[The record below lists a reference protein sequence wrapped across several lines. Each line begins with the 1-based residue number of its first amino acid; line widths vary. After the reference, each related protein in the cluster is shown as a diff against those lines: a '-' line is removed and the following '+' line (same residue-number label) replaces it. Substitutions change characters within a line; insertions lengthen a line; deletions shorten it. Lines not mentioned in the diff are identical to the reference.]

1 MTLKIGLIGVGNIG
15 RIHLRVLMDIP
26 GVELVG
32 VADPDIETAKSAAQ
46 KYSVS
51 VFSDYQQLLGE
62 RKPQAV
68 VVATPTRFHKEI
80 TLAAIEQGMH
90 VLVEKPIAATVAD
103 AEQMIAAA
111 EQAKVVLAVG
121 HIERFNPAVLELKR
135 RIDQGELGRVF
146 MIHARRQSPFP
157 KRITDVG
164 VASDLAIHELDIM
177 RYLAGSNV
185 VSLNAEVTQVLPH
198 PPLED
203 IVFGLLRFE
212 NGVLGIVDVN
222 WVTPTTVRELAITG
236 ERGMFVV
243 NYLSQDLFFHENPSA
258 VSAVNSGSTWDFSV
272 TAGHMTR
279 FQIVRKEPM
288 RSQHDSFIKAVQ
300 KGQRPMV
307 NGNDGLEALKL
318 ALQIAS
324 HLKPQKAG

>member
-1 MTLKIGLIGVGNIG
+1 MTLKIALVGAGNMG
-15 RIHLRVLMDIP
+15 KIHLRVLMDIP
-26 GVELVG
+26 EVELVG
-32 VADPDIETAKSAAQ
+32 VADPDIETARSAAQ
-46 KYSVS
+46 KYGVPI
-51 VFSDYQQLLGE
+51 FSDYQQLFGE
-62 RKPQAV
+62 QKPQAV

-80 TLAAIEQGMH
+80 TLAAIEQGFH
-90 VLVEKPIAATVAD
+90 VLVEKPIAGTVAD
-103 AEQMIAAA
+103 AEQMITAA

-135 RIDQGELGRVF
+135 RIDQGELGRIF
-146 MIHARRQSPFP
+146 IIHSRRQSPFP
-157 KRITDVG
+157 KRVSDVG

-185 VSLNAEVTQVLPH
+185 VSLSAEVSQVLPH

-236 ERGMFVV
+236 ECGMFVV
-243 NYLSQDLFFHENPSA
+243 NYLSQELFFHENPA
-258 VSAVNSGSTWDFSV
+258 GTNAINVGSTWDFSV

-279 FQIVRKEPM
+279 FQIVRREPM
-288 RSQHDSFIKAVQ
+288 RSQHDSFIDAVQ
-300 KGQRPMV
+300 KEQRPMV
-307 NGNDGLEALKL
+307 NGQDGLEALKL
-318 ALQIAS
+318 ALRIAS
-324 HLKPQKAG
+324 YLKPEKGG